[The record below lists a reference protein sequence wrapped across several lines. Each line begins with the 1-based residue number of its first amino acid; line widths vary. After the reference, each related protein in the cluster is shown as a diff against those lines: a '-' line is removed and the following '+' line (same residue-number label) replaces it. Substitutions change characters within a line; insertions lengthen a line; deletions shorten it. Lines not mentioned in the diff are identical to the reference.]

1 MRYLLIC
8 LSVFFTS
15 HIQAQT
21 TITFWHSQ
29 DATSELIQSFA
40 DAFNASQSEY
50 RVEPRLTGSYQE
62 SAIRLVA
69 ALGTESAPVMF
80 DAEGTVFSRLF
91 EEGALV
97 ELSQHVAALDE
108 ALINDIYPVM
118 WEFGAFGDGRYG
130 LPWNVSAPVLFYNRN
145 IFEQRGLTPPTT
157 WEEFEAAAQSLT
169 TRNTRGYIDVAA
181 AFIFETLV
189 ASRGGAIVTEDGQP
203 NFNSPEAVEALT
215 QLQRMAQARTSVP
228 RGFGELDQALI
239 DFARTRAMMAIASQ
253 AFFPQ
258 GERFAVGFEVGQAPV
273 PQGSAAT
280 VPMIGAQLVV
290 VNSATEAQAAGAVA
304 FWAFLMAPENLAAWV
319 QASYFLPVRQSVAE
333 QLEPWYAED
342 PNRRA
347 GLDQLDN
354 LVMRPRV
361 GAYAIWQGYLQE
373 AIERATKAGA
383 DPATVLGEAQ
393 QRALASP

>member
-1 MRYLLIC
+1 LIC
-8 LSVFFTS
+8 SFLIAIV
-15 HIQAQT
+15 QAQT
-21 TITFWHSQ
+21 TIAFWHSQ
-29 DATSELIQSFA
+29 DATAELIQSFA
-40 DAFNASQSEY
+40 DAFNASQSDY

-69 ALGTESAPVMF
+69 ALGTETAPVLF
-80 DAEGTVFSRLF
+80 DAEGTVFSRLH
-91 EEGALV
+91 EEGTLV
-97 ELSQHVAALDE
+97 DLNPHLELLSDDLMD
-108 ALINDIYPVM
+108 DIYPIM
-118 WEFGAFGDGRYG
+118 WAYGEFDDGRYG
-130 LPWNVSAPVLFYNRN
+130 LPWNVSVPVLFYNRN
-145 IFEQRGLTPPTT
+145 IFAQRGLTPPTT
-157 WEEFEAAAQSLT
+157 WEEFEAVAQSLT

-189 ASRGGAIVTEDGQP
+189 SSRGGSILTEDGRP
-203 NFNSPEAVEALT
+203 NFDSPEAVEALT

-258 GERFAVGFEVGQAPV
+258 GERFAVGFEVGQAPI
-273 PQGSAAT
+273 PQGNSAA

-290 VNSATEAQAAGAVA
+290 ISGASEAQVRGAVA
-304 FWAFLMAPENLAAWV
+304 FWEFLLQPENLATWV
-319 QASYFLPVRQSVAE
+319 QASYFLPVRRSVADR
-333 QLEPWYAED
+333 LAPWYAED
-342 PNRRA
+342 PSRRA
-347 GLDQLDN
+347 GLDQLDR

-383 DPATVLGEAQ
+383 DPRTVLSEAQ